1 MGNIK
6 KELTIGVL
14 YTAIA
19 KYSSIIISLIISAIL
34 ARLLTPQDF
43 GIIAIALIMINFFN
57 MFSDLGMG
65 SAIIQKKLTKNDLSQ
80 IFSFTIWIGIFLS
93 ITFFLCSWSIAS
105 YYNIE
110 QLISIC
116 QLLSINIFFA
126 SINIV
131 PSGLLQKNKRF
142 KFIALRTFLIQLI
155 IGAISCILAYNG
167 FGIYSLLITPIL
179 SSIILFIINYRQYPL
194 RFTLKFNF
202 KPLKYIF
209 SYSIYQFS
217 FNLFNYLSS
226 NIDKL
231 LIGKF
236 LGMTTLGYYEKSY
249 RLMMLPLSNITNVIT
264 PVMHPIFSIYQ
275 NNYALLSNYY
285 LKIIRFL
292 AFIGFPLSVYLYFT
306 AQELVLL
313 IFGKQWIESIHPF
326 QILSISVGFQII
338 MSSSNAIFQAADT
351 TKAMFFCGL
360 FSSTINFIGI
370 LLGIFIWKSVTIIA
384 WCMVIGF
391 FISFIQRYWYMYYQ
405 MFSMNMFI
413 FIKALLSPLFLA
425 TILTLVLFLFTPL
438 FQELN
443 LILSF
448 VTKTIL
454 SLLTFGLYIHFGKI
468 YNLKRFSIRN
478 ITQL

>member
-6 KELTIGVL
+6 KELTIGVF

-34 ARLLTPQDF
+34 ARLLTPKDF
-43 GIIAIALIMINFFN
+43 GIVAIALIMINFFN
-57 MFSDLGMG
+57 MFSDLGIG
-65 SAIIQKKLTKNDLSQ
+65 SAIIQKKLTKDDLSQ

-93 ITFFLCSWSIAS
+93 VAFFFCSWSIAS
-105 YYNIE
+105 YYNID

-131 PSGLLQKNKRF
+131 PSGLLQKNKKF
-142 KFIALRTFLIQLI
+142 KFIALRTFFVQLI

-179 SSIILFIINYRQYPL
+179 SSVILFIINYRQHP
-194 RFTLKFNF
+194 LKFALKF
-202 KPLKYIF
+202 DFQPLKNIY

-217 FNLFNYLSS
+217 FNLFNYFSS

-236 LGMTTLGYYEKSY
+236 LGMSTLGYYEKSY
-249 RLMMLPLSNITNVIT
+249 RLMILPLSNITNVIT
-264 PVMHPIFSIYQ
+264 PVMHPIFSTYQ
-275 NNYALLSNYY
+275 NNYILLSNYY

-292 AFIGFPLSVYLYFT
+292 SYIGFPLSVYLYFT
-306 AQELVLL
+306 AQELVLI
-313 IFGKQWIESIHPF
+313 IFGEQWIESIHPF
-326 QILSISVGFQII
+326 QILSISVGFQVI
-338 MSSSNAIFQAADT
+338 MASSNAIFQAADS

-360 FSSTINFIGI
+360 FSSTINIIGI
-370 LLGIFIWKSVTIIA
+370 ILGIFIWKSVEVVA

-391 FISFIQRYWYMYYQ
+391 FISFIQRYWYMYKQ
-405 MFSMNMFI
+405 MFAMNMLI
-413 FIKALLSPLFLA
+413 FIKTLISPLFSA
-425 TILTLVLFLFTPL
+425 IILTLVLFLFNRL
-438 FQELN
+438 SQDLD
-443 LILSF
+443 LIISF
-448 VTKTIL
+448 LIKTIL
-454 SLLTFGLYIHFGKI
+454 SLFTLILYIHFGKV
-468 YNLKRFSIRN
+468 YNLKQFSLRN
-478 ITQL
+478 ISKL